1 MVSSHWLLHY
11 FYIIFTILLQYFY
24 NRFTILSAKYGKV
37 FPSRKTNQGDT
48 METRLSK
55 CRSGAVCGVE
65 ARAVEIEVCSESGS
79 PQFTIVGLPDQ
90 AVKEAKDRVAAA
102 IGNSGFTRIE
112 SNITVN
118 LAPADVRKE
127 GPLYDLPIAVGLLVA
142 AGRINCP
149 DLMDFA
155 IAGELALSGEVRP
168 VDGILPI
175 ALEMR
180 RIGQRGIIVP
190 AANAAEASMVDGI
203 DVYPVRSLRE
213 AADFLAEAIDIMPVK
228 SDPGMFVAA
237 DVDGGDDFADVK
249 GQITAKRAI
258 EVAVAGGHNILMCG
272 TPGSGKTMLAR
283 RIPSILPPL
292 TVAEALEVTRIHS
305 VAGTL
310 PEGTPLVT
318 RRPFRA
324 PHHTVSDA
332 GLLGGGAHPGP
343 GEVSLAHRGVLFLD
357 ELPEFR
363 RNVLEVLRQPLEDG
377 HVVVSR
383 VAASCDFP
391 SRFTLAAAMNPCPCG
406 YFGDPRRPC
415 RCSQARI
422 MAYRNRISGPLL
434 DRIDIQIE
442 VSAVSCDELAD
453 LPRGESSAAIRAR
466 VVAARERQRRR
477 FAEIPGVTC
486 NSEMRSRDLARFCR
500 LDAEAQRF
508 MKGRLR
514 ELDLSARAYDR
525 VLKVAR
531 TIADL
536 AGRED
541 VTWED
546 VSEASGYRALDRS
559 FWN

>member
-1 MVSSHWLLHY
+1 
-11 FYIIFTILLQYFY
+11 
-24 NRFTILSAKYGKV
+24 
-37 FPSRKTNQGDT
+37 

-55 CRSGAVCGVE
+55 CRSAALCGVD

-90 AVKEAKDRVAAA
+90 AVKEAKDRVSTA
-102 IGNSGFTRIE
+102 IGNSAYSRIE

-127 GPLYDLPIAVGLLVA
+127 GPLYDLPIAVGLLAA
-142 AGRINCP
+142 AGRLDCRN
-149 DLMDFA
+149 LSEFA
-155 IAGELALSGEVRP
+155 LAGELALSGEVRR

-180 RIGQRGIIVP
+180 RIGQRGILVP
-190 AANAAEASMVDGI
+190 VANAAEASMVDGI
-203 DVYPVRSLRE
+203 DVYPVHSLRE
-213 AADFLAEAIDIMPVK
+213 AAEFLAGNTDIEPMR
-228 SDPGMFVAA
+228 SDPGVFVA
-237 DVDGGDDFADVK
+237 DGVDGGDDFADVK
-249 GQITAKRAI
+249 GQFAAKRAI

-283 RIPSILPPL
+283 RIPSVLPPL
-292 TVAEALEVTRIHS
+292 SVAEALEVTRIHS
-305 VAGTL
+305 VAGKL
-310 PEGTPLVT
+310 ADGTPLVT

-332 GLLGGGAHPGP
+332 GLLGGGVHPGP

-383 VAASCDFP
+383 VAGTCDFP

-415 RCSQARI
+415 RCSQSKI
-422 MAYRNRISGPLL
+422 MTYRNRISGPLL

-442 VSAVSCDELAD
+442 VAAVSCDELAD
-453 LPRGESSAAIRAR
+453 LPHGESSAAIRAR
-466 VVAARERQRRR
+466 VCAARELQSRR
-477 FAEIPGVTC
+477 FADCPGVTC
-486 NSEMRSRDLARFCR
+486 NAEIHSRDLPRFCQM
-500 LDAEAQRF
+500 DEEARKF
-508 MKGRLR
+508 MKGRLK

-525 VLKVAR
+525 VLKVSR

-536 AGRED
+536 AGRE
-541 VTWED
+541 VITWED

-559 FWN
+559 FWD